1 MVLVKSKILE
11 QLANNFP
18 NFLKRDLSNLVEI
31 ILFEME
37 NSLKKNE
44 RVELRDIFTFETRV
58 QKARISRNP
67 KTNEK
72 VKVPEKKTIHF
83 KMSNFELKHLFN
95 LFFPSFN
102 ILILPF
108 LISVLSPPEVKVPE
122 KKTIHFKMSK
132 KWFNKLNNE

>member
-1 MVLVKSKILE
+1 MVLVKSKIIE

-18 NFLKRDLSNLVEI
+18 NFLKRDLSSLAEI
-31 ILFEME
+31 ILSEME

-44 RVELRDIFTFETRV
+44 RVELRDIFTLETRL

-72 VKVPEKKTIHF
+72 IE
-83 KMSNFELKHLFN
+83 
-95 LFFPSFN
+95 
-102 ILILPF
+102 
-108 LISVLSPPEVKVPE
+108 VPE